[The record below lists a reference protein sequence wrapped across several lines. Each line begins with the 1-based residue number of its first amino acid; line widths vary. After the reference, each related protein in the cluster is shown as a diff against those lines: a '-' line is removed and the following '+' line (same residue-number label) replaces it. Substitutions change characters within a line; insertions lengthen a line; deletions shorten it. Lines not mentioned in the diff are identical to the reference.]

1 MRKYKVSETFW
12 KKFHALPN
20 EQKELVREAWE
31 KFKVDPF
38 DPQLGTHK
46 IMNLSARAREAV
58 WSVVID
64 ADLRVLC
71 RFVDNEV
78 HTLDMGTH
86 KAYK

>member
-1 MRKYKVSETFW
+1 
-12 KKFHALPN
+12 
-20 EQKELVREAWE
+20 
-31 KFKVDPF
+31 
-38 DPQLGTHK
+38 
-46 IMNLSARAREAV
+46 MNLSARAREAV